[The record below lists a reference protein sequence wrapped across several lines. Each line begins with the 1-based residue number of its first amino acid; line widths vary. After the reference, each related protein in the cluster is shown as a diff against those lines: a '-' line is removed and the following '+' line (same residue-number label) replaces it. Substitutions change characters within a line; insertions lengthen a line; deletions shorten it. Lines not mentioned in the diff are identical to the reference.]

1 MSKFLDFGTGI
12 FSPKDIEIIIGVPNR
27 KVRNWLELL
36 KVNIPEKYVYS
47 DGEGTEIVTNF
58 KTMIEIFVFNELRKH
73 NFSLNKILEAYKN
86 VSKSLNTLNP
96 FAYEIFYISG
106 KDILFEDNNN
116 LIKANGSEQIVM
128 EEIIKQY
135 YKKIEFDNITKEALK
150 YYPLGKEKCIEVDPA
165 KQFGKP
171 VIKGTRITTDSII
184 DYYRSGET
192 IEFIAGIYELEI
204 EQINDVLNFYYKA
217 S

>member
-1 MSKFLDFGTGI
+1 
-12 FSPKDIEIIIGVPNR
+12 
-27 KVRNWLELL
+27 
-36 KVNIPEKYVYS
+36 
-47 DGEGTEIVTNF
+47 
-58 KTMIEIFVFNELRKH
+58 
-73 NFSLNKILEAYKN
+73 
-86 VSKSLNTLNP
+86 LNP